1 MRQNDTPGCHVCK
14 LVHISCCTPQEVFM
28 NTRRTSTAAMKSKGQ
43 YPSDRETLQDSVELI
58 FGSDTEKMKQ
68 MASKMRTRFY
78 QAAIAGAVGSIIF
91 YYLLL
96 NHHI

>member
-1 MRQNDTPGCHVCK
+1 MKQNQG
-14 LVHISCCTPQEVFM
+14 EVNM
-28 NTRRTSTAAMKSKGQ
+28 SSRRTSTASMKAKGQ

-58 FGSDTEKMKQ
+58 FGSDPSKMKE
-68 MASKMRTRFY
+68 MAAKMRTRLA
-78 QAAIAGAVGSIIF
+78 QAAIAGAIGSVIF

>member
-1 MRQNDTPGCHVCK
+1 
-14 LVHISCCTPQEVFM
+14 M
-28 NTRRTSTAAMKSKGQ
+28 NMRRTPTASMKSKGQ

-58 FGSDTEKMKQ
+58 FGSDAEKMKE
-68 MASKMRTRFY
+68 MAAKMRTRFY
-78 QAAIAGAVGSIIF
+78 QAAIVGAVGSVIF

>member
-1 MRQNDTPGCHVCK
+1 MRT
-14 LVHISCCTPQEVFM
+14 T
-28 NTRRTSTAAMKSKGQ
+28 RTSTVAMKSKGQ

-58 FGSDTEKMKQ
+58 FGSDPEKMKEI
-68 MASKMRTRFY
+68 AAKMRTRFA
-78 QAAIAGAVGSIIF
+78 QAAVAGTIGSIIF

>member
-1 MRQNDTPGCHVCK
+1 MR
-14 LVHISCCTPQEVFM
+14 
-28 NTRRTSTAAMKSKGQ
+28 TRRTSTVAIKKKGQ

-58 FGSDTEKMKQ
+58 FGSDPEKMKE
-68 MASKMRTRFY
+68 MAAKMRTRFA
-78 QAAIAGAVGSIIF
+78 QVAIVGAIGSIIF

>member
-1 MRQNDTPGCHVCK
+1 MT
-14 LVHISCCTPQEVFM
+14 
-28 NTRRTSTAAMKSKGQ
+28 TRRTSTASMKAKGQ

-58 FGSDTEKMKQ
+58 FGSDPSKMKE
-68 MASKMRTRFY
+68 MAAKMRTRFV
-78 QAAIAGAVGSIIF
+78 QAAIAGTVGSIIF

>member
-1 MRQNDTPGCHVCK
+1 
-14 LVHISCCTPQEVFM
+14 
-28 NTRRTSTAAMKSKGQ
+28 MKAKGQ

-58 FGSDTEKMKQ
+58 FGSDPDKMKE
-68 MASKMRTRFY
+68 MAAKMRARFI
-78 QAAIAGAVGSIIF
+78 QATIAGAVGSIIF

>member
-1 MRQNDTPGCHVCK
+1 MPSFRSSTYVVKQRQGEASMR
-14 LVHISCCTPQEVFM
+14 
-28 NTRRTSTAAMKSKGQ
+28 TRRTSTAAMKAKGQ

-58 FGSDTEKMKQ
+58 FGSDTDKMKET
-68 MASKMRTRFY
+68 AAKMRARFI
-78 QAAIAGAVGSIIF
+78 QAAIAGAIGSIIF

>member
-1 MRQNDTPGCHVCK
+1 MR
-14 LVHISCCTPQEVFM
+14 
-28 NTRRTSTAAMKSKGQ
+28 TRRTSTAAMKAKGQ

-58 FGSDTEKMKQ
+58 FGTDPDKMKE
-68 MASKMRTRFY
+68 MAAKMRARFI
-78 QAAIAGAVGSIIF
+78 QATIAGAVGSIIF

>member
-1 MRQNDTPGCHVCK
+1 MK
-14 LVHISCCTPQEVFM
+14 S
-28 NTRRTSTAAMKSKGQ
+28 RRTSTAAMKSKGQ

-58 FGSDTEKMKQ
+58 FGSDPEKMKE
-68 MASKMRTRFY
+68 MAAKMRTRFA
-78 QAAIAGAVGSIIF
+78 QAMVGGTIGSIIF

>member
-1 MRQNDTPGCHVCK
+1 MPSFRSTTYVMKQNQG
-14 LVHISCCTPQEVFM
+14 EVNM
-28 NTRRTSTAAMKSKGQ
+28 SSRRTTTASMKAKGQ

-58 FGSDTEKMKQ
+58 FGSDPSKMRE
-68 MASKMRTRFY
+68 MAAKMRTRFA

>member
-1 MRQNDTPGCHVCK
+1 MR
-14 LVHISCCTPQEVFM
+14 L
-28 NTRRTSTAAMKSKGQ
+28 RRTSTAAMKKKGQ
-43 YPSDRETLQDSVELI
+43 FPNDRETLQDSVELI
-58 FGSDTEKMKQ
+58 FGSDPEKMKE
-68 MASKMRTRFY
+68 MAAKIRTRFA

>member
-1 MRQNDTPGCHVCK
+1 MK
-14 LVHISCCTPQEVFM
+14 EM
-28 NTRRTSTAAMKSKGQ
+28 AA
-43 YPSDRETLQDSVELI
+43 
-58 FGSDTEKMKQ
+58 
-68 MASKMRTRFY
+68 KMRTRFA